1 MEGKNITVLPEG
13 TYKKVGERDIMDD
26 LHDIAEKE
34 GFDPETTRFIYEKK
48 DGKKVYS
55 IEIEDK

>member
-13 TYKKVGERDIMDD
+13 RYKKVGERDIMDD

-34 GFDPETTRFIYEKK
+34 GFDPETTKVICEKK

-55 IEIEDK
+55 IEIENK